1 MDFLSGSLIHSTSP
15 GRGRSEATPL
25 PVAQL
30 ILSMHCDQPMV
41 APSRHVLAGLDEIR
55 FGRGPS
61 RIQRDPIARRL
72 TLNIPDPRMSADHGQ
87 LVRRGMTWSIDDAT
101 SKNGCVLNGHPVRQA
116 VLGDGDLLELGHTMF
131 VFRVAP
137 APAGP
142 LDVTADQL
150 AAAGTGLVTFSAELA
165 ASLALLE
172 RIARTDLPVLL
183 LGETGTGKELAARAL
198 HAHSGRPGPFV
209 SASCGALPETFI
221 ELERSGAR
229 RGASPG
235 PVTDRLGLLRS
246 ADRGTLFLDEIAE
259 LRASSR
265 AAFLRV
271 LQNQEVVPAGQTR
284 AIEVDVRLCAASHRT
299 LDDLVDSG
307 GSRRDCYAPLFGATI
322 ELPPLRRRR
331 EDLGLLVRRL
341 LARHPRG
348 EHARFTVAAARLL
361 HRHDWPY
368 NMRQLER
375 ELTAAVAL
383 AEGRAIG
390 VADLPLGRA
399 QSPAPEIENFDSLR
413 TRLVGLLDL
422 HRGNIAAVARALDKD
437 RMQIHR
443 WMRRF
448 ALDLETFRR

>member
-1 MDFLSGSLIHSTSP
+1 
-15 GRGRSEATPL
+15 
-25 PVAQL
+25 V
-30 ILSMHCDQPMV
+30 
-41 APSRHVLAGLDEIR
+41 
-55 FGRGPS
+55 
-61 RIQRDPIARRL
+61 
-72 TLNIPDPRMSADHGQ
+72 
-87 LVRRGMTWSIDDAT
+87 TWSIEDAT
-101 SKNGCVLNGHPVRQA
+101 SKNGSVLNGSQVRQA

-137 APAGP
+137 MPAGP

-150 AAAGTGLVTFSAELA
+150 TTAAAAAGLATFSAELA
-165 ASLALLE
+165 ASLARLE
-172 RIARTDLPVLL
+172 RIAPTDVPVLI
-183 LGETGTGKELAARAL
+183 LGETGTSKELAACAL

-209 SASCGALPETFI
+209 PVNCGALPETCF
-221 ELERSGAR
+221 EPERFGAR
-229 RGASPG
+229 RGASHG
-235 PVTDRLGLLRS
+235 PVTDRHGLIRG
-246 ADRGTLFLDEIAE
+246 ADRGTLFLEEIAE
-259 LRASSR
+259 LRSSSR

-271 LQNQEVVPAGQTR
+271 LQHHEVVPAGQTR
-284 AIEVDVRLCAASHRT
+284 AIKVDVRFCAASHRV

-307 GSRRDCYAPLFGATI
+307 GSRRECYAQLFGATI

-331 EDLGLLVRRL
+331 EDLGLLVRTL

-348 EHARFTVAAARLL
+348 EHARFTPAAARLL

-368 NMRQLER
+368 NLRQLER

-399 QSPAPEIENFDSLR
+399 QSPGPEIERFDSLR